1 VFQNRTRRTFGS
13 EPTSAQDDAYRST
26 DDTHDDTHH
35 EPGECT
41 NPPARADGELSMA
54 RILVVD
60 DDPDITYAISLFLR
74 KEGHDVQTAASR
86 AEAMKA
92 LAAYK
97 PDLMIL
103 DVMMEQPDDGIAMA
117 QELRRAG
124 NMVPIVML
132 TSVGKVTGM
141 SFGRDNEMVPVD
153 AFFEK
158 PVKPDEL
165 LRTLSELL
173 KK

>member
-1 VFQNRTRRTFGS
+1 
-13 EPTSAQDDAYRST
+13 
-26 DDTHDDTHH
+26 
-35 EPGECT
+35 
-41 NPPARADGELSMA
+41 MA

-60 DDPDITYAISLFLR
+60 DDPDITFAVSLFLK
-74 KEGHDVQTAASR
+74 KEGHEVHTAASR
-86 AEAMKA
+86 AEGMIGIESF
-92 LAAYK
+92 K

-117 QELRRAG
+117 QDLRRAG
-124 NMVPIVML
+124 HTLPILML

-141 SFGRDNEMVPVD
+141 DFDRDSDLVPVD

-158 PVKPDEL
+158 PVKPEDL
-165 LRTLSELL
+165 LKKVAELL

>member
-1 VFQNRTRRTFGS
+1 MRTRRTIRGDV
-13 EPTSAQDDAYRST
+13 TSAEDDPIRS
-26 DDTHDDTHH
+26 DHDVHH
-35 EPGECT
+35 EPGGCT
-41 NPPARADGELSMA
+41 TPPVRADGELFMA

-60 DDPDITYAISLFLR
+60 DVPDITYAVSLFLR
-74 KEGHDVQTAASR
+74 KEGHEVQTAASR
-86 AEAMKA
+86 AEGMKQITA
-92 LAAYK
+92 FK

-117 QELRRAG
+117 QDLRRAG
-124 NMVPIVML
+124 NPLPIVML

-141 SFGRDNEMVPVD
+141 SFDRDSDLVPVD

>member
-1 VFQNRTRRTFGS
+1 
-13 EPTSAQDDAYRST
+13 
-26 DDTHDDTHH
+26 
-35 EPGECT
+35 
-41 NPPARADGELSMA
+41 MA

-60 DDPDITYAISLFLR
+60 DDPDITFAISLFLK
-74 KEGHDVQTAASR
+74 KEKHEVQVAASR
-86 AEAMKA
+86 AEGMTA
-92 LAAYK
+92 LDTFK

-117 QELRRAG
+117 QDLRRAG
-124 NMVPIVML
+124 VTLPIVML

-141 SFGRDNEMVPVD
+141 SYGQDNDLVPVD

-158 PVKPDEL
+158 PVRPEDL
-165 LRTLSELL
+165 LKKITELL

>member
-1 VFQNRTRRTFGS
+1 
-13 EPTSAQDDAYRST
+13 
-26 DDTHDDTHH
+26 
-35 EPGECT
+35 
-41 NPPARADGELSMA
+41 MA

-60 DDPDITYAISLFLR
+60 DDPDITFAVTLFL
-74 KEGHDVQTAASR
+74 KKDQHDVQTAASR
-86 AEAMKA
+86 AQGMAA
-92 LAAYK
+92 LQTYK

-117 QELRRAG
+117 QELRRTG
-124 NMVPIVML
+124 HTLPIVML

-141 SFGRDNEMVPVD
+141 RYDRDSDLVPVD

-158 PVKPDEL
+158 PVMPAEL
-165 LRTLSELL
+165 LRKINELL